1 MCFGEPCG
9 DLLSHGLPHYH
20 RRSLVSRSCSG
31 WEGVGPRRYGRK
43 AKLGCRGVAKRLDHD
58 MRWGRSVWVAECFA
72 CGCKIGPF
80 IQGYRIKPYGQL
92 VRLSS
97 TCYHACTRRLSTLWS
112 STTLQGAQGSGKSHL
127 EASFPLRCF
136 QRLSLPSLATR
147 QYDWRHNRY
156 TRGSSTPVLSY

>member
-1 MCFGEPCG
+1 MGRGGTKTLWPQGKAFTPPAAPPEGTAPQCQCG
-9 DLLSHGLPHYH
+9 
-20 RRSLVSRSCSG
+20 RSVGSSIVSRS
-31 WEGVGPRRYGRK
+31 PQQ
-43 AKLGCRGVAKRLDHD
+43 L
-58 MRWGRSVWVAECFA
+58 FA
-72 CGCKIGPF
+72 ASTAPSF
-80 IQGYRIKPYGQL
+80 QGYRIKPYGQL

-97 TCYHACTRRLSTLWS
+97 TCCHACTRRLSTSWS
-112 STTLQGAQGSGKSHL
+112 TTTLQGAQGSGKSHL

>member
-1 MCFGEPCG
+1 MTYFRTGCRTIIGAVSFHAPVRDGKG
-9 DLLSHGLPHYH
+9 WDQDAMAARQSLDVVAGLQC
-20 RRSLVSRSCSG
+20 RVTTCDEEEVSGLQSVSLVAARS
-31 WEGVGPRRYGRK
+31 
-43 AKLGCRGVAKRLDHD
+43 
-58 MRWGRSVWVAECFA
+58 
-72 CGCKIGPF
+72 PF